1 MTATILRFAIA
12 VLLVVSVSLQARALD
27 SQSKINQQAALLNF
41 LELTPDENRRFQLF
55 SSASMAARGTS
66 IPRYCCD
73 GRFRRRGPRTPQ
85 RH

>member
-1 MTATILRFAIA
+1 MTATILRLAIA

-27 SQSKINQQAALLNF
+27 SQSKINLQAALLNF
-41 LELTPDENRRFQLF
+41 FEQTVEENGRFQLF

-66 IPRYCCD
+66 IPRHCCD
-73 GRFRRRGPRTPQ
+73 GLFRRHGPRIPR

>member
-1 MTATILRFAIA
+1 MTATILLFAIA

-27 SQSKINQQAALLNF
+27 SQSKIDLQTALLNF
-41 LELTPDENRRFQLF
+41 LELKADESGRFQLF

-73 GRFRRRGPRTPQ
+73 GLFRRHGPRTP
-85 RH
+85 R

>member
-1 MTATILRFAIA
+1 MTATILLFAIA

-27 SQSKINQQAALLNF
+27 SQSKIDLQAALLNF
-41 LELTPDENRRFQLF
+41 LELKADESGRFQLF

-73 GRFRRRGPRTPQ
+73 GLFRRHGPRTP
-85 RH
+85 R

>member
-27 SQSKINQQAALLNF
+27 SQSKIDPQAALMNF
-41 LELTPDENRRFQLF
+41 LELTADEIGRFQLF

-66 IPRYCCD
+66 IPRHCCD
-73 GRFRRRGPRTPQ
+73 DLFRRHGLRTPR